1 MTDKEKK
8 ERKEYRVEMKARK
21 LVIKK
26 LETAISALKKT
37 ADRQKAEKQAKR
49 EKMLTYG
56 SYDDALDAYGWGI
69 ITQEEFDEIADFFEK
84 SQEYVDEPTAEEIAV
99 KILMNWQ
106 HHMGAEIA
114 NIEFEM
120 LPKEEQSRILDKNL
134 EILRKREERRKALEN
149 Q

>member
-69 ITQEEFDEIADFFEK
+69 ITQEEFDEIADFLEK
-84 SQEYVDEPTAEEIAV
+84 SQEYVDEPTSEEIAV

-134 EILRKREERRKALEN
+134 EILRKREERRKVLEN

>member
-69 ITQEEFDEIADFFEK
+69 ITQEEFDEIADFLEK